1 MVSNNLIGLAHPVA
15 SPMSDN
21 FEWICVFASP
31 RLARGMSGAGSDL
44 GLKIGERFLGM
55 IVNEVA
61 RMPVDFSRMDL
72 KNVIA
77 HVSE

>member
-1 MVSNNLIGLAHPVA
+1 
-15 SPMSDN
+15 
-21 FEWICVFASP
+21 
-31 RLARGMSGAGSDL
+31 MSGAGSDL